1 MDIKSLKVFVTI
13 VQKQSFSHAAEALFV
28 TQPTISKLIR
38 QLEDEIGVP
47 LFHKGEAGRKRE
59 AQLTYMGEQIYQHA
73 LVILNEQQRMLD
85 TVTQVRALKQGK
97 LTLGLP
103 PLASVLFSQL
113 IALFHKNTPIL
124 N

>member
-47 LFHKGEAGRKRE
+47 LFHKGEAGRK
-59 AQLTYMGEQIYQHA
+59 
-73 LVILNEQQRMLD
+73 
-85 TVTQVRALKQGK
+85 GK
-97 LTLGLP
+97 H
-103 PLASVLFSQL
+103 SS
-113 IALFHKNTPIL
+113 PIWESRFISMP
-124 N
+124 